1 MRAVIQRVSS
11 AAVRADGLTVGAIGH
26 GLLVYV
32 GIDRDDAEADVA
44 YLVDK
49 VRYLRVF
56 ADDESKLNRDVCQAG
71 GEVLVISA
79 FTVQADARR
88 GRRPSFDA
96 AAAPERAFVLYEM
109 VCDGLAREGLTVA
122 RGSFGADMKVESVND
137 GPICLLLE
145 SRRNF

>member
-11 AAVRADGLTVGAIGH
+11 ACVRVDGLTVGSIAH

-32 GIDRDDAEADVA
+32 GIDRDDADADVA
-44 YLVDK
+44 YVVDK

-56 ADDESKLNRDVCQAG
+56 ADDESKLNRDVSQAG
-71 GEVLVISA
+71 GGVLVISA

-88 GRRPSFDA
+88 GRRPSLDA
-96 AAAPERAFVLYEM
+96 AASPERAFVLYEM
-109 VCDGLAREGLTVA
+109 VCDGLEKAGLTVA
-122 RGSFGADMKVESVND
+122 RGQFGADMKVESVND

-145 SRRNF
+145 SRRSF